1 MALTEKPVR
10 FELEDPNDPFSALV
24 AGPTWVDAALPDGA
38 LKRTRGLPSISDI
51 KESFLFGIPLVST
64 LTRQKLS
71 DNVIQEKIN
80 SAISEF
86 ESINQILVQPVI
98 KEIVADFKYEDSL
111 TWNPITFPYKPV
123 TAIYE
128 LGLQTGGSELV
139 RYPNQWMEIQSPIS
153 GMGRIVPLFGIYPS
167 GLALT
172 PASGNQA
179 TYVPYLVSQRSSW
192 PNLWKIIYKAG
203 FDDGC
208 LPYNIYEAIGTL
220 AAMHVLSMLGP
231 VIFPINST
239 ALGIDGLSQSSS
251 NPGTSFLQIR
261 MNDLAQKY
269 LSLMDSIKKQFG
281 PSFTLD
287 ALG

>member
-1 MALTEKPVR
+1 MSLTEKPVR
-10 FELEDPNDPFSALV
+10 FELEDPDDPFSPLV
-24 AGPTWVDAALPDGA
+24 AGPAWVDAALADGA
-38 LKRTRGLPSISDI
+38 IKRVRGLPNIEDI
-51 KESFLFGIPLVST
+51 KDNFLFGIPLIST
-64 LTRQKLS
+64 LTRQKLP
-71 DNVIQEKIN
+71 DAVIQEKIN

-86 ESINQILVQPVI
+86 ETFTQILVQPVI
-98 KEIVADFKYEDSL
+98 KEIVFDFKHEDSL
-111 TWNPITFPYKPV
+111 TWNPVTFPYKPV

-128 LGLQTGGSELV
+128 LSLQTGGSELV
-139 RYPNQWMEIQSPIS
+139 RYPNQWMEIQTPIA
-153 GMGRIVPLFGIYPS
+153 GLGRIVPLFGIYPS

-179 TYVPYLVSQRSSW
+179 TYVPYLVSQRNQW
-192 PNLWKIIYKAG
+192 PNLWKVIYKAG
-203 FDDGC
+203 FPDGC

-239 ALGIDGLSQSSS
+239 ALGIDGLSQSAS
-251 NPGTSFLQIR
+251 NPGNSFLQIR
-261 MNDLAQKY
+261 MNDLSQKY
-269 LSLMDSIKKQFG
+269 LSLMDSIKKQFA